1 MEIIRNIRNIRAEKD
16 IPLSKKFD
24 LQVVILNQDIKEI
37 FEKCIPFVKKLA
49 YVQNVMSINDKED
62 ISKNSISLH
71 FENFELYLDLSS
83 VTSKTEER
91 NKLIKEKNTYENEL
105 KRANSMLANEKFVA
119 NAKPELVEKEKEKQ
133 IKYKELLNKVEIRL
147 NELGD

>member
-1 MEIIRNIRNIRAEKD
+1 
-16 IPLSKKFD
+16 
-24 LQVVILNQDIKEI
+24 
-37 FEKCIPFVKKLA
+37 
-49 YVQNVMSINDKED
+49 MSINDKED